1 MELLQLDG
9 LPLPHDGHRQD
20 EDVQD
25 LHGETHGH
33 ECCTAA
39 VLVAP
44 ASRGPVP
51 GRASHGRTEAASQS
65 SSRCRACSAEAAI
78 VRLTHVRERVPARL
92 PGGLAGWGTPPWSG
106 PRGLRSRSREVGYIQ
121 IEAHGAQH
129 PGVLYFSLRLK
140 LLAPELLAH
149 PSSRQLSLCYPASLK
164 LHCGRASCISGR
176 RCIEQEP
183 ACSSSRGEELTV
195 LAGSMRRTTGSYR
208 DRDEELVG
216 RAGKPVA

>member
-1 MELLQLDG
+1 M
-9 LPLPHDGHRQD
+9 
-20 EDVQD
+20 
-25 LHGETHGH
+25 
-33 ECCTAA
+33 
-39 VLVAP
+39 
-44 ASRGPVP
+44 
-51 GRASHGRTEAASQS
+51 
-65 SSRCRACSAEAAI
+65 
-78 VRLTHVRERVPARL
+78 RLTHVRERVPARL
-92 PGGLAGWGTPPWSG
+92 PGGLAGWGTPPRSG

-164 LHCGRASCISGR
+164 LHCGRASCMSGR

-195 LAGSMRRTTGSYR
+195 LAGSMRRTTGSHR

-216 RAGKPVA
+216 RAGKPVAEREGKESAETKQQPVHWAAGSLCRISDGGREKACTAAG